1 MTAVFRSPVSPLL
14 VKHELRAFL
23 VIVASSGQN
32 MRSQLTVNPSRPGAE
47 LPCILVNKAVLSS
60 SADSL
65 PSILVRI
72 QAGIF
77 LELNSWKGDSSSSD
91 FRNSS
96 SSSLEVFKF
105 GCLS

>member
-23 VIVASSGQN
+23 VIVAGSGQN

-47 LPCILVNKAVLSS
+47 LPCILLKRASLNS
-60 SADSL
+60 SAVSL
-65 PSILVRI
+65 PSILIRS

-77 LELNSWKGDSSSSD
+77 LELNSWNGDSSSSD
-91 FRNSS
+91 FKIMAV
-96 SSSLEVFKF
+96 EEEEE
-105 GCLS
+105 